1 MGLNSHTGD
10 RCFLNLVQIQL
21 QRLLG
26 TAGQR
31 DLSRSVLGSE
41 CGCRTSLVVQQ
52 LRLCSQC
59 KGGPRFDPWSGNQI
73 PHAST
78 KDPQCRTKKISCDTV
93 KTSCRGFPG
102 GPVVK
107 NPPANAGDTGSMPG
121 SGKIPHASEQRS
133 PCATTPEQGLQGS
146 RMAITG
152 PTCPRA
158 GALQQEKLLLR
169 NEEWPPLFE
178 VTACTAVKTQHSHK

>member
-1 MGLNSHTGD
+1 MW
-10 RCFLNLVQIQL
+10 
-21 QRLLG
+21 
-26 TAGQR
+26 
-31 DLSRSVLGSE
+31 
-41 CGCRTSLVVQQ
+41 
-52 LRLCSQC
+52 LRNVS
-59 KGGPRFDPWSGNQI
+59 GGPVAKTLLPAQGGGPGLI
-73 PHAST
+73 PGQGTRSHM
-78 KDPQCRTKKISCDTV
+78 PQPKIPNAEIKRSRVTV
-93 KTSCRGFPG
+93 KTRCRGFPG

-107 NPPANAGDTGSMPG
+107 NPPANTGDTGSMPG

-158 GALQQEKLLLR
+158 DALQQQKLLLR
-169 NEEWPPLFE
+169 NEQWPPLFE